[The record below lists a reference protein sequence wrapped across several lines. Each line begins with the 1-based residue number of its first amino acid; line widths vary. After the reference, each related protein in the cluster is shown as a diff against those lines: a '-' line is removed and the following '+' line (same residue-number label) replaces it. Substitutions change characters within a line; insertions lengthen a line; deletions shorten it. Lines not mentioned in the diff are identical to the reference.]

1 MKVTSS
7 NIMRFLRY
15 VRPYRGIVALSALV
29 GVVQNTLPVIFP
41 WILKDVID
49 NVLASKPSLTGLSF
63 NQLMGLSVALF
74 ALYALITSF
83 RTYISYRLAHEIIF
97 DVRKDLFQHLQRL
110 PISFFQ
116 KNQTG
121 VIISR
126 LITDVNN
133 AQNFINIAGTNLL
146 MDLTIIVS
154 ITFAIFY
161 MNWQLALIAYATLP
175 VYVVLQKRVS
185 ERMRQKARE
194 ARRRMDAVEGNLH
207 EAIAGIAEVKSF
219 THEQQEIH
227 RFVTGSQGFLAA
239 VSENIRTYAL
249 LLGGTTWLT
258 RLTLVIVIWAGG
270 HFVLRHTLTVGGL
283 MAFYAYLE
291 MLYSPLNRLG
301 ELNIEL
307 ANSRAA
313 IDRLFEFFDSEP
325 EAENA
330 SAPALVWRG
339 GQIDYE
345 EVFFGYAA
353 DHPLFQGI
361 SLHIPPGGRV
371 ALVGPSGSGKSTLI
385 KLLIR
390 FFDPWRGKISIDG
403 QDISRVNLPSLRS
416 QIAVVQQD
424 AMLFSGTVA
433 DNLRLGQPDAT
444 LAKIVRAAELANA
457 RGFIENLPGG
467 FETEIGE
474 RGVKLS
480 GGQRQLLAVARAF
493 LKNAPIL
500 ILDESTSNL
509 DTASEVLVYDALQ
522 RLMQE
527 RTTIIIAH
535 RLSTV
540 VQAELIVVLEGGR
553 IVQLGTHAE
562 LLQAPAGLYY
572 RLYANSLLTRDT
584 WEPAAGISGLS
595 WP

>member
-1 MKVTSS
+1 
-7 NIMRFLRY
+7 MRFLHY
-15 VRPYRGIVALSALV
+15 VRPYRGIVALSAVV

-49 NVLASKPSLTGLSF
+49 NVLAGKPSLTRLSF
-63 NQLMGLSVALF
+63 NQLMGLSAALF

-97 DVRKDLFQHLQRL
+97 DVRKALFQHLQRL

-175 VYVVLQKRVS
+175 VYGVLQKRVS

-270 HFVLRHTLTVGGL
+270 HFVLSHTLTVGGL

-330 SAPALVWRG
+330 SAPSLVWRG

-345 EVFFGYAA
+345 EVFFGYSA
-353 DHPLFQGI
+353 DQPLFHGI

-424 AMLFSGTVA
+424 AMLFSGTVG
-433 DNLRLGQPDAT
+433 DNLRLGQPGAT
-444 LAKIVRAAELANA
+444 LAEIVRAAELANA
-457 RGFIENLPGG
+457 RGFIENLPEG

-540 VQAELIVVLEGGR
+540 VQAELIVVLERGR
-553 IVQLGTHAE
+553 IVQQGTHAE

-572 RLYANSLLTRDT
+572 RLYANNLLTRDT
-584 WEPAAGISGLS
+584 WEPCAGIRDLTRAI
-595 WP
+595 